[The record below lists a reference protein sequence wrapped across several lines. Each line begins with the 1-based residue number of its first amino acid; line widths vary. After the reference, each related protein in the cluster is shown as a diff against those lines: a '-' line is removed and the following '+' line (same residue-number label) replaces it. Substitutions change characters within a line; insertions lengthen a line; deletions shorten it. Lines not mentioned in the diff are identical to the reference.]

1 MQPRTIF
8 AEPITRY
15 GNSSWLNAYT
25 ALLVFE
31 QQHTIEHPAYG
42 RVVAVENNEDRLAW
56 QQLLDA
62 EAAAY
67 QALLAPAPIEDH
79 PIAMNHELVATE
91 S

>member
-8 AEPITRY
+8 AEPRGDFGSAT
-15 GNSSWLNAYT
+15 WLNALVS
-25 ALLVFE
+25 LLVFE
-31 QQHTIEHPAYG
+31 RLHTQDHPTYG
-42 RVVAVENNEDRLAW
+42 LVVAVETPEEQREW
-56 QQLLDA
+56 QKLIDA

-67 QALLAPAPIEDH
+67 GSMLTPALIEDH